1 LIIQFNRDMDAA
13 IISLRTAHT
22 DWHTIAKRVGVHV
35 ETAKRRA
42 RQLDPA
48 LLKQAQRRMP
58 WTVAENATLHRMWP
72 TGASYKAISLAT
84 GRSVR
89 ACVQQRAREGLE
101 PRIGYGRL
109 KKGVSPP
116 QSMTTVIG

>member
-1 LIIQFNRDMDAA
+1 MIIHFDPDMDAA
-13 IISLRTAHT
+13 IVSLRTAHT
-22 DWHTIAKRVGVHV
+22 DWHTIAKRIGVHV

-42 RQLDPA
+42 RQLDPT
-48 LLKQAQRRMP
+48 LMRQAQRRMP

-72 TGASYKAISLAT
+72 TGASYKAISHAT

-101 PRIGYGRL
+101 PRVGHGRL
-109 KKGVSPP
+109 KKGVSR
-116 QSMTTVIG
+116 SESVTTSC